1 MSISINVV
9 KSLNDDKVIVSEK
22 RISKNKV
29 QERKFLLHEKDADGF
44 ILQRKGREKSKGIL
58 GALAVAASSIIGFEA
73 SKSLQKTKNVGL
85 FSKIT
90 LPVVFASG
98 IFSLFALMYKSSEDV
113 VDNNIIKSFNA
124 VEIAD
129 KKEPKTEKP
138 DEMPENAEKTEK

>member
-1 MSISINVV
+1 MS
-9 KSLNDDKVIVSEK
+9 DDKVIVSEK

-58 GALAVAASSIIGFEA
+58 GALAVAASSIMGFEA

-124 VEIAD
+124 VEITD